1 MSARW
6 TFMVYIAGYNNLSPF
21 ATKDVEEMRR
31 VGSTDDVRIAVFLKQ
46 LGADSAQ
53 HLIVGDDGHQTA
65 DDVGDVDSGSPQ
77 TLLDFI
83 RWVKE
88 TAPADNYALV
98 VWNHGSGWQPGELEA
113 MYEEVRGRH
122 GDTGVTPR
130 ELGVRATQKIARSL
144 FSTTVE
150 KVLALPSAQ
159 QRAIASD
166 DGTGHSMDTIEL
178 GRVLHKA
185 HADVLGQ
192 PLALLGMD
200 ACLMSNLEV
209 AYQAREHVSAVVAS
223 EELEPGDGW
232 PYEEILRQ
240 LTEHPD
246 MTGED
251 LGRAVVEHYVESYR
265 DRQDQWP
272 VTQCAVEAD
281 AIVGFAE
288 TLDGLADALRGQLDD
303 EVARG
308 RIIRAQSRAAAF
320 TGDLVDLSTFCR
332 ELVAADL
339 DSTVQDAAGAVA
351 DALRPG
357 AYVLAEGHLGDKVD
371 GCGGVTAYFPS
382 PLEDVSQFYKDVRF
396 AEDHS
401 WDEFLG
407 AYGTAV
413 RGG

>member
-6 TFMVYIAGYNNLSPF
+6 TFMVYIAGFNNLSPF
-21 ATKDVEEMRR
+21 ATKDVDEMRT
-31 VGSTDDVRIAVFLKQ
+31 VGSTDDVRVAVFLKQ
-46 LGADSAQ
+46 LDSPSAT
-53 HLIVGDDGHQTA
+53 HLIVGKGSDELREDAGE
-65 DDVGDVDSGSPQ
+65 VDSGSPQ

-83 RWVKE
+83 RWAKDK
-88 TAPADNYALV
+88 APADNYALV

-122 GDTGVTPR
+122 GDNGVTPR
-130 ELGVRATQKIARSL
+130 ELSVRSTQKIARSL
-144 FSTTVE
+144 FTPTVE
-150 KVLALPSAQ
+150 KVLALPSAD

-166 DGTGHSMDTIEL
+166 DGSGHSMDTVEL
-178 GRVLHKA
+178 GKVLAKA
-185 HADVLGQ
+185 HDDVLGQ

-265 DRQDQWP
+265 GREDQWP
-272 VTQCAVEAD
+272 VTQCAVETD
-281 AIVGFAE
+281 AIDAFAQ
-288 TLDGLADALRGQLDD
+288 TLDGLADALRAQLGD

-308 RIIRAQSRAAAF
+308 RIIRAQSRSAAF

-339 DSTVQDAAGAVA
+339 DSTVQEAAGTVA

-357 AYVLAEGHLGDKVD
+357 SYVLGEGHLGDKVE

-396 AEDHS
+396 ANDHG